1 MMYICIDG
9 AENLY
14 VFSMYKYDLFDRDN
28 TNVIL
33 GFLQNL
39 LGNILTINKMY
50 GEIVEYAE
58 QNETEY
64 MYYEYGRIARI
75 VCDFEPVILEQ
86 ASNDDDD
93 EITYAGSSKAESGVW
108 GLPPLVMQEGD
119 GENSTNSTN
128 STNTTEEY
136 YDTYDN
142 LYDIN
147 DLSLEDFDW
156 SFGLFDALPGLSYL
170 SEIGGPF

>member
-1 MMYICIDG
+1 
-9 AENLY
+9 
-14 VFSMYKYDLFDRDN
+14 
-28 TNVIL
+28 
-33 GFLQNL
+33 
-39 LGNILTINKMY
+39 
-50 GEIVEYAE
+50 
-58 QNETEY
+58 

-75 VCDFEPVILEQ
+75 VSDFEPVILET

-93 EITYAGSSKAESGVW
+93 EITYSGSSKADTGVW
-108 GLPPLVMQEGD
+108 GLPPLVMQEAD
-119 GENSTNSTN
+119 DADTETTNDTNSTN

-136 YDTYDN
+136 YDTYDA

-170 SEIGGPF
+170 SKIGGPFEFTVGFLNGTQFLKDPEVHKCESLIENDYVTNAQDIVNMTGVILETDDRFENIYNVFD